1 MANSAAEQVLKA
13 IEENII
19 FFKIDLQG
27 IIIDASEKFC
37 KVSGYSKK
45 ELIGKHHF
53 VLKHPDVKED
63 YINQLLEKLWQKE
76 AYWVVFK
83 NIDKLGKTFYLD
95 AFLIPIVDKKGN
107 LNEIAALSYDIS
119 NSFKLNEELVL
130 NHAKLREISVNLE
143 KIAKERKEEFAKLS
157 KDFEYKLKVALE
169 KNEKDTKKIYKEI
182 LNSSI
187 EQMISD
193 IAHQWRQPLNEL
205 GIAMFQ
211 MKQNVQDEKGFTEIY
226 LQSKSTIKNMSETI
240 DIFRTLF
247 KNNENEKN
255 HVSLREIL
263 NKVIGIAFETIE
275 KQQVNT
281 RIISKTDYR
290 VVAHENG
297 LMRVFLNLIINS
309 IEAFKTQKVKN
320 IIFSFSKFGKNYIK
334 VKVRDNAGGVD
345 ENILDKIFQPYITT
359 KHPSQGIGTGL
370 YISKQ
375 IVESFGGKIQV
386 KNIKDGACFEIY
398 LKLQEGN

>member
-1 MANSAAEQVLKA
+1 MTNSVAEQISSA
-13 IEENII
+13 IEKNVIS
-19 FFKIDLQG
+19 FKIDLQG
-27 IIIDASEKFC
+27 VITSVNKKLCDI
-37 KVSGYSKK
+37 SGYVEK
-45 ELIGKHHF
+45 ELIGQHHF
-53 VLKHPDVKED
+53 ILKHPDVKES
-63 YINQLLEKLWQKE
+63 YVNELLTKAWQKE
-76 AYWVVFK
+76 SYRVVFK
-83 NIDKLGKTFYLD
+83 DVDKQGKVFYLD
-95 AFLIPIVDKKGN
+95 ALLIPIVDKKDDV
-107 LNEIAALSYDIS
+107 NEIIALSYDIT
-119 NSFKLNEELVL
+119 NFFKLNEELTL

-143 KIAKERKEEFAKLS
+143 KIAKERKEDFIKLN
-157 KDFEYKLKVALE
+157 KDFEHKLKVSLD
-169 KNEKDTKKIYKEI
+169 KNEKDMKKIYEEI
-182 LNSSI
+182 LNSSM
-187 EQMISD
+187 EQMIND

-359 KHPSQGIGTGL
+359 KHPSQGIGAGL

>member
-1 MANSAAEQVLKA
+1 MANSVAEQVLKV
-13 IEENII
+13 IEKKTI
-19 FFKIDLQG
+19 FFKINLQG

-37 KVSGYSKK
+37 KISGYSKK

-53 VLKHPDVKED
+53 ILKHPDVKES
-63 YINQLLEKLWQKE
+63 YINQLLGKLWQKE

-83 NIDKLGKTFYLD
+83 NVDKLGKTFYLD
-95 AFLIPIVDKKGN
+95 AFLIPIVDNKGD
-107 LNEIAALSYDIS
+107 LNEIIALSYDIS

-143 KIAKERKEEFAKLS
+143 KTAKERKEEFAKLS

-275 KQQVNT
+275 KHQVNT
-281 RIISKTDYR
+281 RIISKIDYR
-290 VVAHENG
+290 VIAHENG

-334 VKVRDNAGGVD
+334 VKVKDNAGGGD
-345 ENILDKIFQPYITT
+345 EDILDKIFQPYITT
-359 KHPSQGIGTGL
+359 KHPSQGIGAGL

>member
-1 MANSAAEQVLKA
+1 MANSVAEQVLKV
-13 IEENII
+13 IEKKTI
-19 FFKIDLQG
+19 FFKINLQG

-37 KVSGYSKK
+37 KISGYSKK

-53 VLKHPDVKED
+53 ILKHPDVKES
-63 YINQLLEKLWQKE
+63 YINQLLGKLWQKE

-83 NIDKLGKTFYLD
+83 NVDKLGKTFYLD
-95 AFLIPIVDKKGN
+95 AFLIPIVDNKGD
-107 LNEIAALSYDIS
+107 LNEIIALSYDIS

-143 KIAKERKEEFAKLS
+143 KTVKERKEEFAKLS

-263 NKVIGIAFETIE
+263 NKVIGSAFETIE
-275 KQQVNT
+275 KHQVNT

-290 VVAHENG
+290 VIAHGEWPN
-297 LMRVFLNLIINS
+297 
-309 IEAFKTQKVKN
+309 
-320 IIFSFSKFGKNYIK
+320 
-334 VKVRDNAGGVD
+334 
-345 ENILDKIFQPYITT
+345 
-359 KHPSQGIGTGL
+359 
-370 YISKQ
+370 
-375 IVESFGGKIQV
+375 ESFFKFNYKFHRGI
-386 KNIKDGACFEIY
+386 
-398 LKLQEGN
+398 